1 MVDDQI
7 KVTHDNN
14 GRFYRIKMDLA
25 KEGSEIWDLTPYFKG
40 RVGDNRFGLQ
50 VVWTYQGRLLDTTGM
65 KPYIEGNVGNYSFDD
80 KKDLQLAP
88 DAATVRYT
96 GNPSDCQ
103 SGGRATYYF
112 PEQMFPRDGIFKGYI
127 GLLDDRDDSSQPHIS
142 GVTVWF
148 RVLPGIAQ
156 MGYAC
161 DVYISDLDK
170 ALQNF
175 KVKLDQHDKDYQTQL
190 QQVIDDARN
199 AYESETKNAHDAAV
213 AAVAEL
219 NRTREDNN
227 NLADLIQSIENNI
240 KANNI
245 VTRPEYDKLAN
256 EIVNRLS
263 QINTKPDY
271 YDNYND
277 MVAAKPNGTQDL
289 CVTADNEHKW
299 LYVNGQWL
307 DLGEFSYADIAPA
320 LKNSLYSQ
328 EHGNVLVN
336 PDMRDGGYGWNVVSP
351 WILNTDNNID
361 NSQSYGIYVQ
371 NIPANTAY
379 EIFQDP
385 IPVYKHKVLSAGVK
399 VTTNNAESADIQ
411 ILFRDAN
418 HDIIANAIYKESI
431 PANMPE
437 WRTIKLENVSIPD
450 NAVSAAFT
458 IAMMGKGVVNICQPI
473 VNFDPYLLPYSIKE
487 AREQLSYN
495 QDNVLVNPD
504 MKNGAYGWN
513 VVSPWVANSDNNID
527 NSQSYGI
534 YVQNIP
540 ANTAYEIFQDSIP
553 VYKRKVLSAGVKVTT
568 NNAESAMIQVLFR
581 DANHDIIANAI
592 YKESIPA
599 NMPEWRTI
607 KLENVSIPDN
617 AVSAAFT
624 IAMNGKG
631 VVNICQPMVNFD
643 PYLLPYSTK
652 ELRDQI
658 KPDHI
663 NILLNPD
670 LNEGAYGWYKDPE
683 WKVDLANSV
692 DNSSAYGIYIQN
704 YDGHTKEIYQA
715 TIDVRKRRNFST
727 GVMVSTLNAE
737 RAELQVLLRDA
748 NGKII
753 DSTVKTAPIPQNTQ
767 GSFQLV
773 KIEDQSIPAEAAT
786 GSIAFCME
794 GNGVLVVRQPRFNFE
809 NSLLPYSTKELTQ
822 KINIVEENLN
832 NKIQNIE
839 SHNLPYFVFDIDV
852 NQVQDEWITTPFTYN
867 NGSQTLSGYAKI
879 AIQGD
884 SSRAYPKKN
893 YKIKIFS
900 DSECKEKIKT
910 KLKSSW
916 TKLSNFN
923 LKANWIDAT
932 QSRNLVN
939 AHLMSNATAVTP
951 IKNNDVAKNLIK
963 TQNFG
968 QMEGFPIE
976 VWFGDNYNGLYSCNT
991 KKMDKVFGMDSK
1003 EKGTGVIS
1011 VLDNVSAP
1019 SSQLLKVPTAKLDNV
1034 AYADELHDTPDPE
1047 LVTNWSKWLD
1057 FLNNSTDDDFK
1068 SNIENYID
1076 VKASINIYLFGVM
1089 SREYDYESKSILFLT
1104 WNNGK
1109 YYYPIAYDLDSSWG
1123 QSAGGNIEGNPQDS
1137 TWGFSTTTSNK
1148 QDGKYVSN
1156 NGQNK
1161 LFERLYKLF
1170 KPEIKAQ
1177 YLKLRSTVWRTDQI
1191 LNAFKDYMDTI
1202 PEAILEKDHNLW
1214 HSIPDVDKNDYGQLH
1229 SVITERC
1236 NQMDNWIEQL
1246 VPPIQPTP
1254 PTQTTQT
1261 GSQPTTSKPATT
1273 RQTTE
1278 AQHAA
1283 GQTATTATTDSKST
1297 GTTTTDGK

>member
-127 GLLDDRDDSSQPHIS
+127 GLLDDRDDSSHPHIS

-156 MGYAC
+156 MGHAC

-351 WILNTDNNID
+351 WVANSDNNID

-379 EIFQDP
+379 EIFQNP

-399 VTTNNAESADIQ
+399 VWTNNAESADIQ

-418 HDIIANAIYKESI
+418 QDIIDNAIYRENI
-431 PANMPE
+431 PANIPE

-458 IAMMGKGVVNICQPI
+458 ISMLGKGIVNICQPM
-473 VNFDPYLLPYSIKE
+473 VNFEPYLLPYSIKE

-513 VVSPWVANSDNNID
+513 VTSPWVANTDNNID

-534 YVQNIP
+534 YVKDEPPQNV
-540 ANTAYEIFQDSIP
+540 AYEIFQNPIP
-553 VYKRKVLSAGVKVTT
+553 VYKHKVLSAGVKVWT
-568 NNAESAMIQVLFR
+568 NNAESADIQILFR
-581 DANHDIIANAI
+581 DANQDIIDNAI
-592 YKESIPA
+592 YRENIPA
-599 NMPEWRTI
+599 NIPEWRTI
-607 KLENVSIPDN
+607 KLENISIPDN

-624 IAMNGKG
+624 ISMLGKG
-631 VVNICQPMVNFD
+631 VLNICQPQVNFE
-643 PYLLPYSTK
+643 PSLYPYSIK
-652 ELRDQI
+652 EVQ
-658 KPDHI
+658 
-663 NILLNPD
+663 
-670 LNEGAYGWYKDPE
+670 
-683 WKVDLANSV
+683 
-692 DNSSAYGIYIQN
+692 
-704 YDGHTKEIYQA
+704 
-715 TIDVRKRRNFST
+715 
-727 GVMVSTLNAE
+727 
-737 RAELQVLLRDA
+737 
-748 NGKII
+748 
-753 DSTVKTAPIPQNTQ
+753 DSLTEMQ
-767 GSFQLV
+767 
-773 KIEDQSIPAEAAT
+773 
-786 GSIAFCME
+786 
-794 GNGVLVVRQPRFNFE
+794 E
-809 NSLLPYSTKELTQ
+809 N
-822 KINIVEENLN
+822 
-832 NKIQNIE
+832 E
-839 SHNLPYFVFDIDV
+839 SHKLPYFTFNTDAANV
-852 NQVQDEWITTPFTYN
+852 NDKWITAPFAYN
-867 NGSQTLSGYAKI
+867 DGLREIKGYAQI

-884 SSRAYPKKN
+884 SSRGYPKKN
-893 YKIKIFS
+893 YKIKLFS
-900 DSECKEKIKT
+900 DSDCKQKMKV
-910 KLKSSW
+910 KMKANWASLA
-916 TKLSNFN
+916 NFN

-932 QSRNLVN
+932 QSRNLVG
-939 AHLMSNATAVTP
+939 AKLMADATAVTP
-951 IKNNDVAKNLIK
+951 FQDDKVAENLSK
-963 TQNFG
+963 SQAYG

-976 VWFGDNYNGLYSCNT
+976 VWFGTDYHGLYSCNT
-991 KKMDKVFGMDSK
+991 KKADSSFGMDK
-1003 EKGTGVIS
+1003 DTKGTAVIS
-1011 VLDNVSAP
+1011 VLDNVNNP
-1019 SSQLLKVPTAKLDNV
+1019 SSQTLRIPTAKLDNV
-1034 AYADELHDTPDPE
+1034 AYADELHDTPDPD
-1047 LVTNWSKWLD
+1047 LVTNWSAWLD
-1057 FLNNSTDDDFK
+1057 FVNNSSDTDFK
-1068 SNIENYID
+1068 AKLSNYID
-1076 VKASINIYLFGVM
+1076 INSAINLYLFGVM
-1089 SREYDYESKSILFLT
+1089 SREYDYESKSVLYLT
-1104 WNNGK
+1104 WDNGK
-1109 YYYPIAYDLDSSWG
+1109 TYYLVAYDLDSNWG
-1123 QSAGGNIEGNPQDS
+1123 QNVSGAMEGNPQDDK
-1137 TWGFSTTTSNK
+1137 WGFSTETASHK
-1148 QDGKYVSN
+1148 DGSFVDN
-1156 NGQNK
+1156 AGMNK
-1161 LFERLYKLF
+1161 LFERMFQLF
-1170 KPEIKAQ
+1170 KPEIKQQYQ
-1177 YLKLRSTVWRTDQI
+1177 YLRKTVWRNDQI
-1191 LNAFKDYMDTI
+1191 IRSYKDYLEKI
-1202 PEAILEKDHNLW
+1202 PEAVLEKDEAKW
-1214 HSIPDVDKNDYGQLH
+1214 PQIPSVKDNNFEQLH
-1229 SVITERC
+1229 QIITQRC

-1246 VPPIQPTP
+1246 VPPVQPTAP
-1254 PTQTTQT
+1254 QTQPASGTTPAT
-1261 GSQPTTSKPATT
+1261 PQPTTPQA
-1273 RQTTE
+1273 QPTE
-1278 AQHAA
+1278 PKQ
-1283 GQTATTATTDSKST
+1283 
-1297 GTTTTDGK
+1297 